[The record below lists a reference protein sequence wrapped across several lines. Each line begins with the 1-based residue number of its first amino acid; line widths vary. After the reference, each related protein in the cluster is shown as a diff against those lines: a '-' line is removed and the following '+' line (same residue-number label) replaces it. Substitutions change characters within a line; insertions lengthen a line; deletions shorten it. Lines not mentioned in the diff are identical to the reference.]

1 MFPDPE
7 PRPDNSTVDHSVDG
21 NLEAVIID
29 LEARGADKVCIG
41 TLNAISMKIMA
52 AKLLIVPG

>member
-1 MFPDPE
+1 MGFNTVLMVLND
-7 PRPDNSTVDHSVDG
+7 TVDHSADG

-41 TLNAISMKIMA
+41 TLNTILMQITSARA
-52 AKLLIVPG
+52 ALLG